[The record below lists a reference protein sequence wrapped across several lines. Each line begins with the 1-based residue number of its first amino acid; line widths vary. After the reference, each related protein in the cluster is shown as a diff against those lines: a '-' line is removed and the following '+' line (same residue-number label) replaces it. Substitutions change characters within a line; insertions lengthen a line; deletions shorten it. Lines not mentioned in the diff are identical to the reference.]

1 MIKQRGIAMN
11 ILAPITIFGSLAA
24 TIYLELSAILP
35 NVVET
40 LASSAGTV

>member
-1 MIKQRGIAMN
+1 MIKQGRIAMN
-11 ILAPITIFGSLAA
+11 ILAPITIFGSLTA

-40 LASSAGTV
+40 LASSAGMI